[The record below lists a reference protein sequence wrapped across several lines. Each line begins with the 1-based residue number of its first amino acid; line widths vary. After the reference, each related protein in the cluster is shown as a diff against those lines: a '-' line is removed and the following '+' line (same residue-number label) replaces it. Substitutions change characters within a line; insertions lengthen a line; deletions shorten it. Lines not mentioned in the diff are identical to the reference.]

1 MRTTTAD
8 IALKLLIPTALLI
21 VAAFFLSTGLLQ
33 IPQYYILAGVG
44 IIAILVISFLSPEIG
59 LYILIL
65 SMLLSPEILVGE
77 VGGRGTLNR
86 GITLRLDDILIAV
99 IALSYFARTTL
110 DRDLGLFQRTPLN
123 KPIFLYGSIIIIF
136 TIWGFMS
143 GRVEAKSGFFFTLKL
158 IEYFFIYFMT
168 VNIIRDRDQAR
179 KLFMVLIVTCILV
192 SVYGIAQ
199 IPAGGRVTAPFE
211 GAHPEPNTFG
221 GYLVFMLSLIISIA
235 FTHDDRWVRRGMLAL
250 TFITIPLLFSMSRS
264 SMVALVA
271 MYLALL
277 ALSPRRTG
285 LILGLIILVL
295 LGPAIIP
302 KKVQERVT
310 YTWDQPYSR
319 HPLQVEVFGIL
330 LDTSTSQRVVAYRRA
345 GKDWLKHPI
354 FGYGVT
360 GYRFLDAQIPRV
372 LVETGLIGLGAFL
385 WLLVSIFRVG
395 YRTFKEAKSP
405 LFRGIGLGL
414 TVGVFTLAAHSLGTN
429 TFIIVRI
436 MEPFWLTTGIVVRLL
451 EIEAEEEEQAA
462 LMPSP
467 SVPDL
472 A

>member
-44 IIAILVISFLSPEIG
+44 IMAILVISFLSPEIG

-86 GITLRLDDILIAV
+86 GITIRMDDFLIAV

-110 DRDLGLFQRTPLN
+110 DKNLGLFRRTPLN
-123 KPIFLYGSIIIIF
+123 KPIFLYGSIIIIS

-211 GAHPEPNTFG
+211 GAWAEPNTFG
-221 GYLVFMLSLIISIA
+221 GYLVFMLSLIFSIA
-235 FTHDDRWVRRGMLAL
+235 FTHDDRWVRRGMLAF
-250 TFITIPLLFSMSRS
+250 TFITIPILFSLSRS
-264 SMVALVA
+264 SMVALAA

-319 HPLQVEVFGIL
+319 HPLQVEVFGVL

-345 GKDWLKHPI
+345 GEDWLKHPI

-360 GYRFLDAQIPRV
+360 GYRFLDAQFPRV
-372 LVETGLIGLGAFL
+372 LVETGIIGLGAFL

-395 YRTFKEAKSP
+395 YRTFREAKSP

-414 TVGVFTLAAHSLGTN
+414 TVGLITLAAHGLGTN
-429 TFIIVRI
+429 TFIIIRI

-451 EIEAEEEEQAA
+451 EIEAEEEEQASPA
-462 LMPSP
+462 LASPTPSH
-467 SVPDL
+467 

>member
-1 MRTTTAD
+1 MRTNTTD

-21 VAAFFLSTGLLQ
+21 VVAFLLSTGLLQ
-33 IPQYYILAGVG
+33 IPQYYILAGVSLT
-44 IIAILVISFLSPEIG
+44 AILVISFISPEIG

-77 VGGRGTLNR
+77 VGGRGTLSR

-99 IALSYFARTTL
+99 IALSFFARTTI
-110 DRDLGLFQRTPLN
+110 DKDLGLFRRTPLN
-123 KPIFLYGSIIIIF
+123 KPIILYSSIIIF
-136 TIWGFMS
+136 STIWGFMS

-168 VNIIRDRDQAR
+168 VNIIRDRRQVR
-179 KLFMVLIVTCILV
+179 NLIMVLIVTCILV
-192 SVYGIAQ
+192 SVNGIAQ

-221 GYLVFMLSLIISIA
+221 GYLVFMLSLILSIA
-235 FTHDDRWVRRGMLAL
+235 FTHDDRWVRRGMLVF
-250 TFITIPLLFSMSRS
+250 TFITIPILFSLSRS
-264 SMVALVA
+264 SMVALAA

-277 ALSPRRTG
+277 AFSPRRTG
-285 LILGLIILVL
+285 LILGLVVLVL
-295 LGPAIIP
+295 LGPAVIP

-310 YTWDQPYSR
+310 YTWDQPYSL
-319 HPLQVEVFGIL
+319 HPLQVKVFGVL
-330 LDTSTSQRVVAYRRA
+330 LDTSTSQRVVATKRA
-345 GKDWLKHPI
+345 GKDWLIHPV

-360 GYRFLDAQIPRV
+360 GYRFLDAQFPRV
-372 LVETGLIGLGAFL
+372 LVETGIIGFVAFL
-385 WLLVSIFRVG
+385 WLLVSVFRVG
-395 YRTFKEAKSP
+395 YRTFREAKSP

-414 TVGVFTLAAHSLGTN
+414 TVGIFTLAAHSLGTN

-436 MEPFWLTTGIVVRLL
+436 MEPFWLTTGIVARLL
-451 EIEAEEEEQAA
+451 DIEAEEEEQAA

>member
-21 VAAFFLSTGLLQ
+21 VVAFLLSTGLLQ
-33 IPQYYILAGVG
+33 IPQYYILAGVSLT
-44 IIAILVISFLSPEIG
+44 AILAISFLSPEIG

-77 VGGRGTLNR
+77 VGGRGTLSR

-110 DRDLGLFQRTPLN
+110 DKDLGLFRRTPLN
-123 KPIFLYGSIIIIF
+123 KPIILYGSIIIF
-136 TIWGFMS
+136 STIWGFMN

-158 IEYFFIYFMT
+158 IEYFFIYFMA
-168 VNIIRDRDQAR
+168 VNIIRDRNQVR
-179 KLFMVLIVTCILV
+179 NLIMVLIVTCILV

-221 GYLVFMLSLIISIA
+221 GYLVFMLSLILSISL
-235 FTHDDRWVRRGMLAL
+235 THDDRWVRRGMLVF
-250 TFITIPLLFSMSRS
+250 TIITIPILFSLSRS
-264 SMVALVA
+264 SMVALAA

-277 ALSPRRTG
+277 AFSPRRTG
-285 LILGLIILVL
+285 LILGLIVLVL
-295 LGPAIIP
+295 LGPTVIP
-302 KKVQERVT
+302 EKVQERVT

-319 HPLQVEVFGIL
+319 HPLQVEMFGIL
-330 LDTSTSQRVVAYRRA
+330 LDTSTSQRVTSYVRA
-345 GKDWLKHPI
+345 GRDWLKHPV
-354 FGYGVT
+354 FGTGVT
-360 GYRFLDAQIPRV
+360 GYRFLDAQFPRV
-372 LVETGLIGLGAFL
+372 LVETGMIGFGAFL

-395 YRTFKEAKSP
+395 YRTFREAKSP

-414 TVGVFTLAAHSLGTN
+414 TVGIFTLAAHGLGTN
-429 TFIIVRI
+429 TFIIIRI

-451 EIEAEEEEQAA
+451 EIEAEEEERAA